1 MVLLQT
7 LPDLAGSYSLTLVA
21 ASVAVAA
28 LASYVALVLA
38 SRVIAA
44 SGRVRQAWLVA
55 GAVAMGTG
63 IWAMHFVGMLAFR
76 LDGRP
81 ITYDAIHLT
90 LSVLVAIGASGF
102 ALWVVS
108 VGVGTWPT
116 LTLGAAAMGGAIAG
130 MHYLGMAGLHTTAT
144 LTWRPALVVASI
156 AIAVLASGTA
166 LGLAA
171 WFKSDESARTQL
183 RRRMAAVV
191 MGCAIA
197 GMHYTAMAA
206 ARFHPLPP
214 GIEAPAEVRAETAG
228 VFATSGLAALVVVA
242 TLLILGVALAGSVA
256 DRYFRRLAADHRR
269 VRESEA
275 ALRRSE
281 ARFRSLVEATAQII
295 WARSPAGEFTEPQ
308 ADWTAFTDQPFELHR
323 GWGWLAA
330 VHPEDR
336 VRTASA
342 WRDAVANNRL
352 YEGEHRL
359 CGKDGEYRWM
369 AARAAPVREPD
380 GTVAQW
386 IGIDV
391 DVTARHEAEER
402 VRAVEGQLLQAQ
414 KLEAVGRLAGGI
426 AHDFNNLLT
435 VIQGTTELAL
445 RTLPPEHDL
454 RQDLATI
461 HGAADHA
468 AALTRQLLAFS
479 RRQTLRPVVLEIN
492 SVVAGLESLLRR
504 TLGDDIE
511 LRTVLAPQAGRV
523 RADPGQLE
531 QVLLNLAVNARDAMP
546 DGGRLTI
553 ETVALTLE
561 GEYTSTH
568 LGVEPG
574 AYSML
579 SVSDSGTGMDAL
591 TQAQIFEPFFTT
603 KEPGKGTGLGLSTV
617 YGIVKQSG
625 GSIFVYS
632 EPGHGATFKIYLPR
646 VTEAVTRQEGPRP
659 ATAAAGARHEVI
671 LLAED
676 ALAVRRFTA
685 RVLREAGYE
694 VLEADDVEAG
704 LTLARLHSG
713 PIHLVLTDVMMP
725 GGSGRDLVD
734 RIRHIRPAIAVVF
747 MSGYTDDTVLQ
758 RAVLEPGTAFLPK
771 PFSPGLLLAQ
781 VRAVLDVEAARVV
794 PRRA

>member
-1 MVLLQT
+1 MVP
-7 LPDLAGSYSLTLVA
+7 LPILPELAGSYSPTMVA
-21 ASVAVAA
+21 LSVIVAV

-44 SGRVRQAWLVA
+44 VGRLRLIWLAA

-76 LDGRP
+76 LDDRP
-81 ITYDAIHLT
+81 ITYDAPHLV
-90 LSVLVAIGASGF
+90 LSILVAMAASGF

-108 VGVGTWPT
+108 MGAGTWRP
-116 LTLGAAAMGGAIAG
+116 LALGAMAMGGAIAG

-144 LTWRPALVVASI
+144 ITWRPALVLASI
-156 AIAVLASGTA
+156 VIAVVASGTA

-183 RRRMAAVV
+183 RRRMAALV

-206 ARFHPLPP
+206 ARFHPLAP
-214 GIEAPAEVRAETAG
+214 GREVPAEVRVEAAG
-228 VFATSGLAALVVVA
+228 VVATSGLATLILVA
-242 TLLILGVALAGSVA
+242 TILILGVALAGSVA
-256 DRYFRRLAADHRR
+256 DRYLRRLAAEHRR

-295 WARSPAGEFTEPQ
+295 WARSPAGEFTDPQ
-308 ADWTAFTDQPFELHR
+308 AEWTAFTGQSFEAHQ
-323 GWGWLAA
+323 GWGWLTA

-336 VRTASA
+336 ARTASA
-342 WRDAVANNRL
+342 WREAAAGNRP
-352 YEGEHRL
+352 YETEHRL
-359 CGKDGEYRWM
+359 RRQDGEYRWM
-369 AARAAPVREPD
+369 AVRAAPVLEPD
-380 GTVAQW
+380 GTTNQW

-391 DVTARHEAEER
+391 DVTARRQAEER

-435 VIQGTTELAL
+435 VIQGTTDLAL
-445 RTLPPEHDL
+445 RSLSLDHAL
-454 RQDLATI
+454 LQDLTTILGAT
-461 HGAADHA
+461 DRA

-479 RRQTLRPVVLEIN
+479 RRQTLRPVVIEIN
-492 SVVAGLESLLRR
+492 AVVAGLESLLRR
-504 TLGDDIE
+504 TLGEDID
-511 LRTVLAPQAGRV
+511 LRIVLASQAGRV

-546 DGGRLTI
+546 DGGTLTI
-553 ETVALTLE
+553 ETVAVSLE
-561 GEYTSTH
+561 GEYASAH

-579 SVSDSGTGMDAL
+579 SVSDTGTGMDAL

-632 EPGHGATFKIYLPR
+632 EPEHGATFKIYLPR
-646 VTEAVTRQEGPRP
+646 VTEAVAGGEVPP
-659 ATAAAGARHEVI
+659 VAATVPKPGREVI

-676 ALAVRRFTA
+676 ALDVRRFTA
-685 RVLREAGYE
+685 RVLRESGYE
-694 VLEADDVEAG
+694 VLEADGVEAG
-704 LTLARLHSG
+704 VTLARLHSG
-713 PIHLVLTDVMMP
+713 AIHLVLTDVMMP
-725 GGSGRDLVD
+725 GGTGRQLID
-734 RIRHIRPAIAVVF
+734 RIRHIRPSIPVVF

-771 PFSPGLLLAQ
+771 PFSPALLLAQ
-781 VRAVLDVEAARVV
+781 IRAVLDLEAARAV
-794 PRRA
+794 PRQA

>member
-1 MVLLQT
+1 MLFLLI
-7 LPDLAGSYSLTLVA
+7 LPELASSYSPTLVA
-21 ASVAVAA
+21 LSVVVAA

-44 SGRVRQAWLVA
+44 AGRLRLAWLVA

-63 IWAMHFVGMLAFR
+63 IWAMHFVGMLAFQ
-76 LDGRP
+76 LDDRP
-81 ITYDAIHLT
+81 ITYDALHLV
-90 LSVLVAIGASGF
+90 LSILVAIAASGF

-108 VGVGTWPT
+108 LGAGTWRP
-116 LTLGAAAMGGAIAG
+116 LALGAMAMGGAIAG
-130 MHYLGMAGLHTTAT
+130 MHYLGMAGLHTAAT
-144 LTWRPALVVASI
+144 LTWRPGLVLASI
-156 AIAVLASGTA
+156 AVAVVASGTA

-206 ARFHPLPP
+206 VRFHPLPT
-214 GIEAPAEVRAETAG
+214 GMEAPAEGRVEAAG
-228 VFATSGLAALVVVA
+228 VVA
-242 TLLILGVALAGSVA
+242 TVGLAILVLVAAVLILGVALAGSVA
-256 DRYFRRLAADHRR
+256 DRYLRRLAAEHRR

-281 ARFRSLVEATAQII
+281 
-295 WARSPAGEFTEPQ
+295 
-308 ADWTAFTDQPFELHR
+308 D
-323 GWGWLAA
+323 
-330 VHPEDR
+330 
-336 VRTASA
+336 
-342 WRDAVANNRL
+342 
-352 YEGEHRL
+352 
-359 CGKDGEYRWM
+359 
-369 AARAAPVREPD
+369 
-380 GTVAQW
+380 
-386 IGIDV
+386 
-391 DVTARHEAEER
+391 R

-435 VIQGTTELAL
+435 VIQGTTDLAQ
-445 RTLPPEHDL
+445 RSLPLDHAL
-454 RQDLATI
+454 QQDLATI
-461 HGAADHA
+461 HGATDRA

-492 SVVAGLESLLRR
+492 TVVAGLESLLRR
-504 TLGDDIE
+504 TLGDDVE
-511 LRTVLAPQAGRV
+511 LRIVLAPHAGRV

-546 DGGRLTI
+546 EGGTLTI
-553 ETVALTLE
+553 ETVAVSLE
-561 GEYTSTH
+561 GEYASSH
-568 LGVEPG
+568 LGVDPG

-579 SVSDSGTGMDAL
+579 SVSDTGSGMDAV

-632 EPGHGATFKIYLPR
+632 EPGHGASFKIYLPR
-646 VTEAVTRQEGPRP
+646 VSEP
-659 ATAAAGARHEVI
+659 ATGEETPRAAAPPPKPGREVI

-676 ALAVRRFTA
+676 ALDVRRFTA

-694 VLEADDVEAG
+694 VLEADGVEAG

-725 GGSGRDLVD
+725 GGTGRDLVD
-734 RIRHIRPAIAVVF
+734 RIRHIRPAIAAVF

-758 RAVLEPGTAFLPK
+758 RAVIEPGTAFLPK
-771 PFSPGLLLAQ
+771 PFSPALLLAQ
-781 VRAVLDVEAARVV
+781 IRAVLEVEAVRAK
-794 PRRA
+794 PRPA